1 MRNRRAG
8 LCASGSLLLLAL
20 FALSFSPAKGGAQEI
35 ERIGGSGEDV
45 SVYNLAGTV
54 QVLPGSGSEV
64 AVEIRRGGDDA
75 EMLEVDVR
83 EVNGR
88 QALIVRY
95 PSDEVVYPEMGRRS
109 RTNIRVSEDGTFG
122 DGSGGRR
129 TEVDIRGSG
138 NGMEAWADLII
149 RVPRGT
155 DLTVHLAVG
164 EAEVGAVEGDI
175 SIDTGSGAVSAQGGS
190 GSLNLDTG
198 SGGVTVG
205 DFEGDLL
212 VDTGSG
218 AVELSGIRGGEVD
231 VDTGSGSVRG
241 DGVLASRF
249 HVDTGSGQMTLSRV
263 ASPEIFLDTGSGSV
277 ELELLEDVDELVVDT
292 GSGGVTIRIPAGL
305 GAEVEVDTGS
315 GGIDLDLEVEVR
327 TIKRNYMR
335 GVLGDGRGSISVDT
349 GSGAVR
355 LIRG

>member
-8 LCASGSLLLLAL
+8 TWPTRSPLLLVA
-20 FALSFSPAKGGAQEI
+20 FALMICLPSAGAQEV
-35 ERIGGSGEDV
+35 ERLSVSGSEV
-45 SVYNLAGTV
+45 SVYNLAGTL
-54 QVLPGSGSEV
+54 QVLPGSGSGV
-64 AVEIRRGGDDA
+64 AVEVMRGGEDA
-75 EMLEVDVR
+75 RMLEVDVL

-109 RTNIRVSEDGTFG
+109 RTTVRVREDGSFG

-129 TEVDIRGSG
+129 NEVEIRGSG
-138 NGMEAWADLII
+138 DGIEAWADLIV
-149 RVPRGT
+149 RVPAGR
-155 DLTVHLAVG
+155 DLAVHLAVG
-164 EAEVGAVEGDI
+164 GAEVGAVDGDV
-175 SIDTGSGAVSAQGGS
+175 SIDTGSGEVHARGGS
-190 GSLNLDTG
+190 GTLNLDTG
-198 SGGVTVG
+198 SGTVTVE
-205 DFEGDLL
+205 DFQGDLL

-218 AVELSGIRGGEVD
+218 AVELSGIRGGEIE

-241 DGVLASRF
+241 DGVSAAHFR
-249 HVDTGSGQMTLSRV
+249 VDTGSGQMILSRV
-263 ASPEIFLDTGSGSV
+263 ACPEVFLDTGSGSV

-292 GSGGVTIRIPAGL
+292 GSGGVTIRVPAGL
-305 GAEVEVDTGS
+305 GAEVEVDTGA
-315 GGIDLDLEVEVR
+315 GGIDLDLELEVR

-335 GVLGDGRGSISVDT
+335 GVLGDGRGSISIDT